1 MTHSHDSCQHE
12 SETLWQAT
20 NVDMA
25 ALQQIVCAH
34 FRSECQCYTRMDDG
48 AYARVFLFSLEND
61 MQVVARVILP
71 VRESLKT
78 EAEVVTM
85 EVVRGKI
92 SAIDLNL
99 GACYLFILHS
109 SH

>member
-1 MTHSHDSCQHE
+1 MPHSHDS
-12 SETLWQAT
+12 SPDETLWQAI

-34 FRSECQCYTRMDDG
+34 FRSKCWHYTRMDDG
-48 AYARVFLFSLEND
+48 AYARVFLFSLENN

-71 VRESLKT
+71 VRESLKM

-92 SAIDLNL
+92 ANVDLNL
-99 GACYLFILHS
+99 EALFIFYS
-109 SH
+109 SL

>member
-1 MTHSHDSCQHE
+1 
-12 SETLWQAT
+12 
-20 NVDMA
+20 
-25 ALQQIVCAH
+25 
-34 FRSECQCYTRMDDG
+34 MDDG
-48 AYARVFLFSLEND
+48 AYARAFLFSLENN

-92 SAIDLNL
+92 VDVGLNL
-99 GACYLFILHS
+99 GACYLFLLHS

>member
-1 MTHSHDSCQHE
+1 MAT
-12 SETLWQAT
+12 T

-25 ALQQIVCAH
+25 TLQQIVCAH
-34 FRSECQCYTRMDDG
+34 FHSECLCHTHMDDG
-48 AYARVFLFSLEND
+48 AYARVFLFSLENS

-92 SAIDLNL
+92 ADVDLNL
-99 GACYLFILHS
+99 EALFIFYS

>member
-1 MTHSHDSCQHE
+1 MPHSHDS
-12 SETLWQAT
+12 SPDETLWRAT

-25 ALQQIVCAH
+25 ALQQILCTH
-34 FRSECQCYTRMDDG
+34 FRSKCHHYTRMDDG
-48 AYARVFLFSLEND
+48 AYARVFLFSLENN

-92 SAIDLNL
+92 ADVGLNL
-99 GACYLFILHS
+99 GASYLFIFCS

>member
-1 MTHSHDSCQHE
+1 MSHSHDSSPDE
-12 SETLWQAT
+12 LETLWQAT
-20 NVDMA
+20 NADMA

-34 FRSECQCYTRMDDG
+34 FCSNCRHYTRMDDG

-61 MQVVARVILP
+61 MQVVAWVILP

-85 EVVRGKI
+85 EMVRGKI
-92 SAIDLNL
+92 ADVDLNL
-99 GACYLFILHS
+99 GALFIFYS

>member
-1 MTHSHDSCQHE
+1 
-12 SETLWQAT
+12 
-20 NVDMA
+20 
-25 ALQQIVCAH
+25 
-34 FRSECQCYTRMDDG
+34 MDDG

-85 EVVRGKI
+85 EVVRGKMADI
-92 SAIDLNL
+92 GLDL